1 MYLLVD
7 SGSDDDDS
15 NEVIVMGTV
24 PPDELITESPQV
36 KQFKINNEPRATVDN
51 VGRFIFRDPCK
62 YRSCQLGKLT
72 LTSIVCYCCKM
83 IFSMKFI

>member
-15 NEVIVMGTV
+15 DEVIVMGTV

-62 YRSCQLGKLT
+62 YRYCHLGKLT
-72 LTSIVCYCCKM
+72 LTSIVCYCCEI
-83 IFSMKFI
+83 IFSIKFI

>member
-1 MYLLVD
+1 MYLLID

-15 NEVIVMGTV
+15 DEVIVMGTV

-36 KQFKINNEPRATVDN
+36 KQFKMNNEPRATVDN

-62 YRSCQLGKLT
+62 YRYCQLGILTAAKLY
-72 LTSIVCYCCKM
+72 LL
-83 IFSMKFI
+83 